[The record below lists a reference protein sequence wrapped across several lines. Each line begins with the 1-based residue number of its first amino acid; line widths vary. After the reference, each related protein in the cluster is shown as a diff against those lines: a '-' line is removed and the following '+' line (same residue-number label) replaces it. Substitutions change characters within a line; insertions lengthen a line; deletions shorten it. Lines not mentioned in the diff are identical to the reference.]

1 MVRIAFILLILIG
14 VFHLWRSIFLLSLQL
29 FNGKIVNLYYWESGY
44 EITYILSYFIT
55 LSLFLPVVWILG
67 TLIWTSSFNLT
78 KDFIN
83 LFLPE
88 NKLLKKFKPQL
99 EIIKATYGSP
109 QKFID
114 ITAIIKQMIV
124 NNTLSIKASNQLA
137 GDPHEGVVKKL
148 IIDYKYEDQPKT
160 AEIREGLR
168 IVIPENQPINQ

>member
-1 MVRIAFILLILIG
+1 MLIG
-14 VFHLWRSIFLLSLQL
+14 VFHLWKLIFFVCLQII
-29 FNGKIVNLYYWESGY
+29 NGNIVNLYYWESGF
-44 EITYILSYFIT
+44 EIAYILSYIIT
-55 LSLFLPVVWILG
+55 LSLILPFIWILG

-99 EIIKATYGSP
+99 EIIKATYESP
-109 QKFID
+109 QKSID
-114 ITAIIKQMIV
+114 ITAIVKQMVV

-137 GDPHEGVVKKL
+137 GDPHVGVGKKL

-160 AEIREGLR
+160 VEVIEGSK
-168 IVIPENQPINQ
+168 IVIPENQPINQQAN